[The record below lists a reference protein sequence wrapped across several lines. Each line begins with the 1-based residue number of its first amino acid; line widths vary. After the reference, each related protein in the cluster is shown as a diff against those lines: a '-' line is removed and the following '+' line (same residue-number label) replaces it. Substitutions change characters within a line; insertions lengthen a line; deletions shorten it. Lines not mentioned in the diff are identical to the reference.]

1 LDGLQGITVRTN
13 NVSGAAF
20 NINYIRTDII
30 VDYYLLCAAIY
41 PFGKVNVGGE
51 IEMAVEHGTDG
62 RYGKVD
68 TSEAVGQVIRT
79 KRKET
84 GIKQEIAAGM
94 CGVGTKFMS
103 QLENGKETAE
113 LGKTLQ
119 VLRKM
124 GLEVYIY
131 PRSANPFKD
140 R

>member
-1 LDGLQGITVRTN
+1 MTDENETN
-13 NVSGAAF
+13 S
-20 NINYIRTDII
+20 
-30 VDYYLLCAAIY
+30 L
-41 PFGKVNVGGE
+41 
-51 IEMAVEHGTDG
+51 
-62 RYGKVD
+62 YGKVD
-68 TSEAVGQVIRT
+68 TPEAVGQVIRR

-94 CGVGTKFMS
+94 CGVGTKFLS
-103 QLENGKETAE
+103 HLENGKETAE

>member
-1 LDGLQGITVRTN
+1 M
-13 NVSGAAF
+13 
-20 NINYIRTDII
+20 TDENE
-30 VDYYLLCAAIY
+30 
-41 PFGKVNVGGE
+41 VNSL
-51 IEMAVEHGTDG
+51 
-62 RYGKVD
+62 YGKVD
-68 TSEAVGQVIRT
+68 TPEAVGQVIRR

-94 CGVGTKFMS
+94 CGVGTKFLS